1 MKLPKITNTT
11 IITKCDQ
18 KVITKCDIYY
28 NMMQLLWSATTH
40 PAGCYIFKTSNRN
53 TRTSCEIC
61 LKLTIKTPE
70 LRQWH
75 HSGRH
80 HNDVIGV
87 VLVSLLLTLNIFH
100 SLFVHFSHIIK
111 MLCDFKGGSLSRQL
125 STLTSLVSMGLLL
138 VEI

>member
-100 SLFVHFSHIIK
+100 SLFTLVT
-111 MLCDFKGGSLSRQL
+111 LSKCYV
-125 STLTSLVSMGLLL
+125 TLRVGASQGNSARWLVWCPW
-138 VEI
+138 VFC